1 MPLKNGNTVGVERRM
16 DLASLFCMIG
26 RHGPAVALAVIA
38 IVSVLA
44 GFVIYRTVRGK
55 RRKAPAADGDGKSP
69 GEERDAAGVQEQS
82 PEEARSCVQSTDA
95 SDEVLSEMKED
106 VGLIQ
111 SDLKV
116 RHRRSAAAEHT
127 SSPYP
132 HLKSETQVPDNKHT
146 TSDDAEEVAVVW
158 DSYQVSE
165 AYAEEASKSQ
175 QSGTYTEAELVLE
188 DAVDRQDVLE
198 ELHYNESCLNKTETI
213 KDENNEEEEKVL
225 KSEDQEDEGLSAD
238 EDVSDKQT
246 REETDNFLCAFISP
260 VCFEE
265 TRHMSENSDEDK
277 DNETTND
284 VEDSEEPTIHTEDVP
299 DPCVCYDNEEFEEEE
314 PESIDCNSYSTDNNF
329 SPDEGNGC
337 EEAEEECLKDEGH
350 DDSLSG
356 MTTDQPNAQISG
368 IEGSIDFS
376 SDCPQREY
384 KTASSLDEDTDITI
398 ICPHISS
405 QETGNQHE
413 NFQNG
418 TAVALV
424 EEGDDQVYESH
435 VQSCYEDIENIQMI
449 RNEALDEASVSD
461 EPDVVASDGENIAT
475 PEDIQKAADTD
486 TFENDTDSVI
496 VEEIVCPQ
504 LRPICQEQ
512 QSDHVETNEN
522 VNETRVDDPDACK
535 NASCTA
541 PVMSED
547 ISCPVMLSSSHDQQN
562 DHMENNVT
570 LDKIT
575 VQSDIDAPA
584 CDHSTTTSLIMP
596 MEPSHPDMLSSSQDQ
611 QSDQQIIPED
621 TTGAAS
627 VMTEDNKP
635 PICQIRLPSF
645 EQFEM
650 RDNDPSLVGSA
661 GVESGISSM
670 AVSPDAGND
679 FDVIFEHTVLP
690 MMDCYLK
697 SDWQM
702 EAQKILFAD
711 DAATSSIEDDTA
723 GMVFQPFPSHHSQQ
737 PHSEQ
742 TSWTDYES
750 LAANNDMSGHEI
762 EESYHRAIDQFAAEI
777 ANSVTSF
784 VEELEKQSGV
794 KVVEVVVIKEQK
806 AGVSVEKKEETK
818 AEKEKE
824 EDYEK
829 TEISIMEATMDHNE
843 WIMDG
848 NYQTLPWMNLSALS
862 IPQDLTKTNELPT
875 EESQNSLASMDT
887 TCVDPSEIPPST
899 DVQQTST
906 LSLINDNTENN
917 KKVVAVQPMPKNVNV
932 TFHVHYITQS
942 PSQTV
947 AVTGNQQELG
957 NWKEFIPLER
967 AKDGHWATVISL
979 PAESH
984 AEWKFVVVDKGEV
997 CRWEEGGN
1005 RHLDTGYGDDLLVH
1019 QRWGLF

>member
-26 RHGPAVALAVIA
+26 RHGPAVALAMIA

-55 RRKAPAADGDGKSP
+55 KRKAADGDGKSP

-95 SDEVLSEMKED
+95 SDEVSSDMKED
-106 VGLIQ
+106 VCLIQ

-116 RHRRSAAAEHT
+116 RHRRSAENT

-132 HLKSETQVPDNKHT
+132 HLKSETQVPDNKHN

-213 KDENNEEEEKVL
+213 KDENNEEEKKVL
-225 KSEDQEDEGLSAD
+225 KSEGQEDEGLSTD

-246 REETDNFLCAFISP
+246 REETDNLLCAFINP
-260 VCFEE
+260 LCFEQ

-277 DNETTND
+277 DNKTTND
-284 VEDSEEPTIHTEDVP
+284 VEDSEEPIIHIEDVP
-299 DPCVCYDNEEFEEEE
+299 VPCVCYDNEEFEEEE
-314 PESIDCNSYSTDNNF
+314 PESIDCNSYSADNNF
-329 SPDEGNGC
+329 SPDEEHGC
-337 EEAEEECLKDEGH
+337 EEAEEECLKDDGH
-350 DDSLSG
+350 DDSLS
-356 MTTDQPNAQISG
+356 
-368 IEGSIDFS
+368 
-376 SDCPQREY
+376 
-384 KTASSLDEDTDITI
+384 
-398 ICPHISS
+398 
-405 QETGNQHE
+405 
-413 NFQNG
+413 
-418 TAVALV
+418 
-424 EEGDDQVYESH
+424 
-435 VQSCYEDIENIQMI
+435 
-449 RNEALDEASVSD
+449 
-461 EPDVVASDGENIAT
+461 
-475 PEDIQKAADTD
+475 
-486 TFENDTDSVI
+486 
-496 VEEIVCPQ
+496 
-504 LRPICQEQ
+504 
-512 QSDHVETNEN
+512 
-522 VNETRVDDPDACK
+522 
-535 NASCTA
+535 
-541 PVMSED
+541 
-547 ISCPVMLSSSHDQQN
+547 
-562 DHMENNVT
+562 
-570 LDKIT
+570 
-575 VQSDIDAPA
+575 
-584 CDHSTTTSLIMP
+584 
-596 MEPSHPDMLSSSQDQ
+596 
-611 QSDQQIIPED
+611 
-621 TTGAAS
+621 
-627 VMTEDNKP
+627 
-635 PICQIRLPSF
+635 
-645 EQFEM
+645 
-650 RDNDPSLVGSA
+650 
-661 GVESGISSM
+661 ESGISSM
-670 AVSPDAGND
+670 AVSPDAGNE

-690 MMDCYLK
+690 MIDCYLK
-697 SDWQM
+697 SDGQM
-702 EAQKILFAD
+702 EAQNILFVD
-711 DAATSSIEDDTA
+711 DAAISSIEDDTA

-750 LAANNDMSGHEI
+750 LAANTDMFGHEI
-762 EESYHRAIDQFAAEI
+762 TESYHKAIDQFAAEI

-784 VEELEKQSGV
+784 VEELDKQSDV
-794 KVVEVVVIKEQK
+794 KVVEVKEQK

-875 EESQNSLASMDT
+875 EESQNSLASTDT
-887 TCVDPSEIPPST
+887 TCVDPTEIPPST

-906 LSLINDNTENN
+906 LSLVDNNTENN
-917 KKVVAVQPMPKNVNV
+917 KKVVAVKPMPQNVNV
-932 TFHVHYITQS
+932 TFRVHYITQS
-942 PSQTV
+942 PNQMV
-947 AVTGNQQELG
+947 AVTGNQQEIG

-967 AKDGHWATVISL
+967 AKDGHWATVVSL

-984 AEWKFVVVDKGEV
+984 VEWKFVVVDKGEV

-1005 RHLDTGYGDDLLVH
+1005 RHLDAGYGDDLLVH

>member
-26 RHGPAVALAVIA
+26 RHGPAVALAMIA

-55 RRKAPAADGDGKSP
+55 KRKAADGDGKSP

-95 SDEVLSEMKED
+95 SDEVLSDMKED
-106 VGLIQ
+106 VCLIQ

-116 RHRRSAAAEHT
+116 RHRRSAENT

-132 HLKSETQVPDNKHT
+132 HLN

-175 QSGTYTEAELVLE
+175 QSGTYKEAELVLE

-213 KDENNEEEEKVL
+213 KDENNEEEKKVL
-225 KSEDQEDEGLSAD
+225 KSEGQEDEGLSTD

-246 REETDNFLCAFISP
+246 REETDNLLCAFINP
-260 VCFEE
+260 LCFEQ

-277 DNETTND
+277 DNKTTND
-284 VEDSEEPTIHTEDVP
+284 VEDSEEPIIHIEDVP
-299 DPCVCYDNEEFEEEE
+299 VPCVCYDNEEFEEEE
-314 PESIDCNSYSTDNNF
+314 PESIDCNSYSADNNF
-329 SPDEGNGC
+329 SPDEEHGC

-350 DDSLSG
+350 DDSLS
-356 MTTDQPNAQISG
+356 
-368 IEGSIDFS
+368 
-376 SDCPQREY
+376 
-384 KTASSLDEDTDITI
+384 
-398 ICPHISS
+398 
-405 QETGNQHE
+405 
-413 NFQNG
+413 
-418 TAVALV
+418 
-424 EEGDDQVYESH
+424 
-435 VQSCYEDIENIQMI
+435 
-449 RNEALDEASVSD
+449 
-461 EPDVVASDGENIAT
+461 
-475 PEDIQKAADTD
+475 
-486 TFENDTDSVI
+486 
-496 VEEIVCPQ
+496 
-504 LRPICQEQ
+504 
-512 QSDHVETNEN
+512 
-522 VNETRVDDPDACK
+522 
-535 NASCTA
+535 
-541 PVMSED
+541 
-547 ISCPVMLSSSHDQQN
+547 
-562 DHMENNVT
+562 
-570 LDKIT
+570 
-575 VQSDIDAPA
+575 
-584 CDHSTTTSLIMP
+584 
-596 MEPSHPDMLSSSQDQ
+596 DQ

-661 GVESGISSM
+661 GVEIEISSM

-697 SDWQM
+697 SDGQM
-702 EAQKILFAD
+702 EAQNILFVD
-711 DAATSSIEDDTA
+711 DAAISSIEDDTA

-750 LAANNDMSGHEI
+750 LAANTDMFGHEI
-762 EESYHRAIDQFAAEI
+762 TESYHKAIDQFAAEI

-784 VEELEKQSGV
+784 VEELDKQSDV
-794 KVVEVVVIKEQK
+794 KVVEVKEQK

-875 EESQNSLASMDT
+875 EESQNSSASTDT
-887 TCVDPSEIPPST
+887 TCVDPTEIPPST

-906 LSLINDNTENN
+906 LSLVDNNTENN
-917 KKVVAVQPMPKNVNV
+917 KKVVAVKPMPQNVNV
-932 TFHVHYITQS
+932 TFRVHYITQS
-942 PSQTV
+942 PNQMV
-947 AVTGNQQELG
+947 AVTGNQQEIG

-967 AKDGHWATVISL
+967 AKDGHWATVVSL

-984 AEWKFVVVDKGEV
+984 VEWKFVVVDKGEV

-1005 RHLDTGYGDDLLVH
+1005 RHLDAGYGDDLLVH